1 MGERERLKA
10 ALPGGKMETIA
21 AVSTAAGIGAVALVR
36 ISGPDAWAVGRNLVA
51 QADRFDRLEPR
62 RNSLFT
68 IVHPATGEEVDQALV
83 VKYQGPQS
91 FTGDD
96 VVELQCHGGLAVP
109 AAVCE
114 AAVAAGARTARAGE
128 FTRRAFLNGKIDL
141 AQAEAVDG
149 LIHAR
154 SEPGRKVALT
164 ALRGELGEQV
174 SRLRATLLELKADL
188 EYSIDFPDEDQPGD
202 LAPRVNQRTE
212 EASSLVHTLLA
223 GTERSL
229 LLGRGIL
236 TVIAGAPNV
245 GKSSIF
251 NRLLGQLRSIVT
263 PTAGT
268 TRDAVESETMLDGVV
283 VGVVD
288 TAGLRKRAGRVEKI
302 GVEYSRRYIDEA
314 DLVVFVHEAGE
325 DLRKAEREF
334 LDHHRHKRVIKVL
347 NKVDLLRDGETA
359 PEAYLALSARTGE
372 GFDRLRE
379 SIVHEV
385 LPGPGTGDSA
395 ASGTQLTSLR
405 QKLLLEEALAC
416 LERAGRESP
425 PEFISAEISAASDR
439 LGEITGEIT
448 SADVLES
455 IFSRFCIGK

>member
-128 FTRRAFLNGKIDL
+128 FTSRAFLNGKIDL

-154 SEPGRKVALT
+154 SEPGR
-164 ALRGELGEQV
+164 
-174 SRLRATLLELKADL
+174 
-188 EYSIDFPDEDQPGD
+188 
-202 LAPRVNQRTE
+202 
-212 EASSLVHTLLA
+212 
-223 GTERSL
+223 
-229 LLGRGIL
+229 
-236 TVIAGAPNV
+236 
-245 GKSSIF
+245 
-251 NRLLGQLRSIVT
+251 
-263 PTAGT
+263 
-268 TRDAVESETMLDGVV
+268 
-283 VGVVD
+283 
-288 TAGLRKRAGRVEKI
+288 
-302 GVEYSRRYIDEA
+302 
-314 DLVVFVHEAGE
+314 
-325 DLRKAEREF
+325 
-334 LDHHRHKRVIKVL
+334 
-347 NKVDLLRDGETA
+347 
-359 PEAYLALSARTGE
+359 
-372 GFDRLRE
+372 
-379 SIVHEV
+379 
-385 LPGPGTGDSA
+385 
-395 ASGTQLTSLR
+395 
-405 QKLLLEEALAC
+405 
-416 LERAGRESP
+416 
-425 PEFISAEISAASDR
+425 
-439 LGEITGEIT
+439 
-448 SADVLES
+448 
-455 IFSRFCIGK
+455 